1 MLYRVRVWFGTRQC
15 YSYLSDWFNYD
26 CLVFNKLRPR
36 QNGCNF
42 SDDISNCI
50 FWNENGWISITIS
63 LKFVPKGPIDNIPP
77 LIRIMAW
84 CWPGDKPLSEPMMD
98 NLLTHIC
105 VSRTQWVKV
114 NLVMNHD
121 DVIKWKHIRVVG
133 LCWANQPACGTEFC
147 CFLWSA
153 PQQTIELPVV
163 WEAMAL
169 FMALLQCVDTRFVSN
184 LWGHSNQSKGEK
196 TTKNMSKSMECTVE
210 IKHWANQNGLLQ
222 KTFIN
227 SLS

>member
-114 NLVMNHD
+114 ILVMNHD
-121 DVIKWKHIRVVG
+121 DVIKWKHIPRCWSFVG
-133 LCWANQPACGTEFC
+133 RINQLVAR
-147 CFLWSA
+147 
-153 PQQTIELPVV
+153 
-163 WEAMAL
+163 
-169 FMALLQCVDTRFVSN
+169 RFVVFFDLRLSKQSSYRWFEKPWRS
-184 LWGHSNQSKGEK
+184 LWRYCN
-196 TTKNMSKSMECTVE
+196 V
-210 IKHWANQNGLLQ
+210 
-222 KTFIN
+222 
-227 SLS
+227 